1 MRSIAAIYIA
11 SLLIICVALAGCASP
26 PGNCERGR
34 IVCVQ

>member
-26 PGNCERGR
+26 PGNCPRNHP
-34 IVCVQ
+34 VCVN